1 MKGIAPALACLLA
14 AGRLEAQA
22 GPEYHRLQLDC
33 STYRQSV
40 HSTIELESRGQRSR
54 ESSDR
59 DGRLRLRAVARDT
72 LLQLEAWFDSLV
84 VVREGAG
91 ERLVPETDGLIG
103 GRYTGLLNRS
113 GGFTS
118 TDTPFVPDEVA
129 QVAEVSDA
137 LAELLP
143 PLPPGPLRPGAGWR
157 DGFGTVIQRMP
168 DGTRDGRRV
177 ERYRLTRRL
186 EREERRLLPDSSE
199 VVAQRRESERGSY
212 DWAPD
217 VGLVRWERTITVD
230 VEVPAGEVVKQPFR
244 TRIQQ
249 QVTVERVAA
258 GEGCR

>member
-1 MKGIAPALACLLA
+1 MRGIASALTCVLTAGSLA
-14 AGRLEAQA
+14 AQS
-22 GPEYHRLQLDC
+22 GPAYHRLQLDC

-72 LLQLEAWFDSLV
+72 LIQLEAWFDSLE

-91 ERLVPETDGLIG
+91 ERLVPETDGLLG

-118 TDTPFVPDEVA
+118 TDTPFIPDEVA
-129 QVAEVSDA
+129 QVSDLSDA
-137 LAELLP
+137 LTELLP
-143 PLPPGPLRPGAGWR
+143 SLPPGPLQPGAGWR
-157 DGFGTVIQRMP
+157 DGFGTVIQRIA

-186 EREERRLLPDSSE
+186 EREERKLLPDSSE
-199 VVAQRRESERGSY
+199 VVARRRESESGSY
-212 DWAPD
+212 EWAPD
-217 VGLVRWERTITVD
+217 LGLVRWERTITVD
-230 VEVPAGEVVKQPFR
+230 VEVPSGGVVRQPFR

-249 QVTVERVAA
+249 QVTVERAAA

>member
-1 MKGIAPALACLLA
+1 MKGIAPALACVLT
-14 AGRLEAQA
+14 AGTLEAQSV
-22 GPEYHRLQLDC
+22 PQYHRLQLDC

-40 HSTIELESRGQRSR
+40 LSTIELESRGQRSR
-54 ESSDR
+54 ETSDR
-59 DGRLRLRAVARDT
+59 DGRLRLRAEARDT
-72 LLQLEAWFDSLV
+72 LIQLEAWFDSLV
-84 VVREGAG
+84 VAREGAG

-103 GRYTGLLNRS
+103 GRYAGLLTRS

-118 TDTPFVPDEVA
+118 TETPFIPDDVA
-129 QVAEVSDA
+129 QVADVSDA
-137 LAELLP
+137 LVELLP
-143 PLPPGPLRPGAGWR
+143 PLPPVPLQPGAGWR

-212 DWAPD
+212 EWAPD

-249 QVTVERVAA
+249 QVTVARVAA